1 MSSIEIKKE
10 KIIIKKREMDGECI
24 GLIFNKDELA
34 EIIIY
39 QNINK
44 MLKLQIAEKTRIK
57 IETIEKVAFR
67 KHSKE
72 KNSLLLEIRQEM
84 TP

>member
-1 MSSIEIKKE
+1 MSSIEITKE
-10 KIIIKKREMDGECI
+10 KIIITKREMDGEI
-24 GLIFNKDELA
+24 LGLIFNKDELS

-39 QNINK
+39 QNMVNL
-44 MLKLQIAEKTRIK
+44 LKLQIAEKTRIK

-67 KHSKE
+67 KHSK
-72 KNSLLLEIRQEM
+72 KNDSLLLEIRQEL